1 MAIPA
6 LLAAGGGAGAMSA
19 AGGAGAA
26 AGGAGAAAG
35 AAGAGGFWSQF
46 GGMFGKGGGGMG
58 GQQGGGMAN
67 MTGMLGGLGIGG
79 GKLNASISQLSQ
91 MMRGPTMPF
100 LPHLNTSQV
109 GPNTNPG
116 LIGLAS
122 LLQQISARRG

>member
-6 LLAAGGGAGAMSA
+6 LLAAGGGAGALGAVGGA
-19 AGGAGAA
+19 AGGMTAGA
-26 AGGAGAAAG
+26 GAAG
-35 AAGAGGFWSQF
+35 AAGAGGFWNQF
-46 GGMFGKGGGGMG
+46 GSMFGKGA

-67 MTGMLGGLGIGG
+67 ATGMLGSLGVGG
-79 GKLNASISQLSQ
+79 GKLNASISQLAQ
-91 MMRGPTMPF
+91 LMRGPTMPF
-100 LPHLNTSQV
+100 LPNLNTSQV